1 MARSI
6 TKNKEEYGVARRNQ
20 YQTTRK
26 AIEDADPK
34 LQRQLREIEAQDKR
48 RGRKMY
54 TEYRQGKDA
63 GVDLTS
69 NEKGRWDSSSLNVKK
84 TLFAKSEK
92 ERRTKR
98 AIARSHARRKK

>member
-6 TKNKEEYGVARRNQ
+6 TKNKGEYGVARRNQ

-34 LQRQLREIEAQDKR
+34 LQRQLREIEAQEKQRTGKWFSEIKEGEKTGVENRTLWKEPVSD
-48 RGRKMY
+48 RKF
-54 TEYRQGKDA
+54 E
-63 GVDLTS
+63 
-69 NEKGRWDSSSLNVKK
+69 
-84 TLFAKSEK
+84 FAKSEK

-98 AIARSHARRKK
+98 AKARFWARRKK